1 MEEYMKERLRL
12 AHQDDLKT
20 VIEIYEHIHEDLQNT
35 VNYPKWPKGIYPN
48 DESAKEAFDNQEL
61 YVFEVD
67 DEMVGSVILNHH
79 QDDGYNQA
87 DWFVEADEKDVMVI
101 HTLSIEP
108 SKKGKGFASDM
119 IKHIKALAMQ
129 KHCLALRLDITE
141 HNLPARRLYI
151 KNGFYFTG
159 IADSHR
165 QDAGIKYCEM
175 FEYNLN
181 HPQDRLDFIEKLIHD
196 FVEERDWHQY
206 HTADNLSKSIM
217 IEAAE
222 LLECFQWDDDYDF
235 THVCEELADVLIY
248 SIQLS
253 QYLNVDIKEIIC
265 QKMIKNKKK
274 YPIEK
279 TT

>member
-1 MEEYMKERLRL
+1 
-12 AHQDDLKT
+12 
-20 VIEIYEHIHEDLQNT
+20 
-35 VNYPKWPKGIYPN
+35 
-48 DESAKEAFDNQEL
+48 
-61 YVFEVD
+61 
-67 DEMVGSVILNHH
+67 
-79 QDDGYNQA
+79 
-87 DWFVEADEKDVMVI
+87 
-101 HTLSIEP
+101 
-108 SKKGKGFASDM
+108 
-119 IKHIKALAMQ
+119 
-129 KHCLALRLDITE
+129 
-141 HNLPARRLYI
+141 
-151 KNGFYFTG
+151 
-159 IADSHR
+159 
-165 QDAGIKYCEM
+165 M